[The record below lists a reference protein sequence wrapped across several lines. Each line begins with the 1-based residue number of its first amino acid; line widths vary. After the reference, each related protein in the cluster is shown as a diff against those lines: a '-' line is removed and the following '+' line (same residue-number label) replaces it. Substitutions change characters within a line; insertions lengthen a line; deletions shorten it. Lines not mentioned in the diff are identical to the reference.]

1 MINPFLPESPGCP
14 TRPRRRW
21 RLAPDPV
28 APSSH
33 RDLTLSIWHG
43 SVRGRPPLPRWLLG
57 ILLSFATGLAWA
69 DPAAVAAPPV
79 ATIDWEAMI
88 IGLLGGL
95 ALFLFGMERMS
106 DALKA
111 VAGERMKDILARLT
125 ANRWLGVATGALVT
139 AVIQS
144 SSVTT
149 VLVVGFITA
158 GFMTLTQSI
167 GVIMG
172 ANIGSTLTAQ
182 IIAFQVDELALLLI
196 AVGFLPMFVTRRETW
211 RQYGAATLGIGLI
224 FFGMSVMSEAMAP
237 LRGYAPFLEVMRGL
251 ERPLVGILVGLAF
264 TALIQS
270 SAATTGIVIVL
281 AGQGLINLPAG
292 IALALGANI
301 GTCVTALLA
310 CIGKPREAVR
320 AALVHLIFNVAGVLI
335 WFEFIAPLAH
345 FVTWLSPSHPELTGA
360 ERLAAEAPRQI
371 ANAHSLFNVANTL
384 LFIGFTP
391 QFARLVN
398 WLVPER
404 PEEEAERV
412 GRARYLDEELLAT
425 PALALD
431 RVRMEALRMGDRVQ
445 EMLARILPAIIA
457 GNRDS
462 LAEVKAMDD
471 AVDSLHAQI
480 IDYLG
485 KISRLTLTEAQTADL
500 IRLMSAVN
508 DLENIGDVIE
518 TNLVVLGNERID
530 QGLSI
535 SQPTRE
541 VLNGFHRAVTKSVW
555 GAVQAVA
562 QKNVLAAQTVMDMK
576 QEINRIADS
585 AALHQARRLVA
596 AEPKRIPAYTIE
608 MDIMEKLKRIYY
620 FSKRM
625 AKSVT
630 GEPEPR
636 EGG

>member
-1 MINPFLPESPGCP
+1 MIRHILPRPGFVPSTPFWRCPG
-14 TRPRRRW
+14 
-21 RLAPDPV
+21 
-28 APSSH
+28 
-33 RDLTLSIWHG
+33 
-43 SVRGRPPLPRWLLG
+43 RGRTQPRWLLAG
-57 ILLSFATGLAWA
+57 ILSVGTGLAWA
-69 DPAAVAAPPV
+69 VPTTVVEPQASA
-79 ATIDWEAMI
+79 IDWEAMVL
-88 IGLLGGL
+88 GLLGGL
-95 ALFLFGMERMS
+95 ALFLFGMEQMS

-125 ANRWLGVATGALVT
+125 ANRWVGVATGALVT

-167 GVIMG
+167 WVIMG
-172 ANIGSTLTAQ
+172 ANIGSTFTAQ
-182 IIAFQVDELALLLI
+182 IIAFQINELALLLI
-196 AVGFLPMFVTRRETW
+196 AVGFLLLFVTRKEPW
-211 RQYGAATLGIGLI
+211 HQYGTATLGTGLI
-224 FFGMSVMSEAMAP
+224 FFGMSVMSEAMEP
-237 LRGYAPFLEVMRGL
+237 LRGYAPFLDLMRGL
-251 ERPLVGILVGLAF
+251 ERPMVGILVGLAF

-292 IALALGANI
+292 IALVLGANI

-335 WFEFIAPLAH
+335 WFELIGPLAQL
-345 FVTWLSPSHPELTGA
+345 VAWLSPAHPELAGA

-371 ANAHSLFNVANTL
+371 ANAHSLFNIANTL
-384 LFIGFTP
+384 LFIGFTQ
-391 QFARLVN
+391 QFARLVI

-404 PEEEAERV
+404 PEVEERV
-412 GRARYLDEELLAT
+412 GRARFLDEELLAT

-431 RVRMEALRMGDRVQ
+431 RVRMEAMRMGERVQ

-541 VLNGFHRAVTKSVW
+541 VLNGFHRAVTKSVG

>member
-1 MINPFLPESPGCP
+1 MIRHILPRPGFVPSTPFWRCPG
-14 TRPRRRW
+14 
-21 RLAPDPV
+21 
-28 APSSH
+28 
-33 RDLTLSIWHG
+33 
-43 SVRGRPPLPRWLLG
+43 RGRTQPRWLLAG
-57 ILLSFATGLAWA
+57 ILSVGTGLAWA
-69 DPAAVAAPPV
+69 VPTTVVEPQASA
-79 ATIDWEAMI
+79 IDWEAMVL
-88 IGLLGGL
+88 GLLGGL
-95 ALFLFGMERMS
+95 ALFLFGMEQMS

-125 ANRWLGVATGALVT
+125 ANRWVGVATGALVT

-167 GVIMG
+167 WVIMG
-172 ANIGSTLTAQ
+172 ANIGSTFTAQ
-182 IIAFQVDELALLLI
+182 IIAFQINELALLLI
-196 AVGFLPMFVTRRETW
+196 AVGFLLLFVTRKEPW
-211 RQYGAATLGIGLI
+211 HQYGTATLGTGLI
-224 FFGMSVMSEAMAP
+224 FFGMSVMSEAMEP
-237 LRGYAPFLEVMRGL
+237 LRGYAPFLDLMRGL
-251 ERPLVGILVGLAF
+251 ERPMVGILVGLAF

-292 IALALGANI
+292 IALVLGANI

-335 WFEFIAPLAH
+335 WFELIGPLAQL
-345 FVTWLSPSHPELTGA
+345 VAWLSPAHPELAGA

-371 ANAHSLFNVANTL
+371 ANAHSLFNIANTL
-384 LFIGFTP
+384 LFIGFTQ
-391 QFARLVN
+391 QFARLVI

-404 PEEEAERV
+404 PEVEERV
-412 GRARYLDEELLAT
+412 GRARFLDEELLAT

-431 RVRMEALRMGDRVQ
+431 RVRMEAMRMGERVQ

-541 VLNGFHRAVTKSVW
+541 VLHGFHRAVTKSVG
-555 GAVQAVA
+555 GAVQAVS
-562 QKNVLAAQTVMDMK
+562 QKNLLAAQTVMEMK
-576 QEINRIADS
+576 QEINLIADS
-585 AALHQARRLVA
+585 AAIHEARRLVA
-596 AEPKRIPAYTIE
+596 EEPKRIPAYTIE

>member
-1 MINPFLPESPGCP
+1 MLSSATASAHGHATPS
-14 TRPRRRW
+14 RW
-21 RLAPDPV
+21 RGSLAPGPAAASHPGHPV
-28 APSSH
+28 RVRRPV
-33 RDLTLSIWHG
+33 
-43 SVRGRPPLPRWLLG
+43 SVRSRPTARWLLA
-57 ILLSFATGLAWA
+57 LFLTVASGLAGA
-69 DPAAVAAPPV
+69 EPAAVVLPPV

-88 IGLLGGL
+88 LGLMGGL
-95 ALFLFGMERMS
+95 ALFLFGMEQMS

-182 IIAFQVDELALLLI
+182 IIAFQVNELALLLI
-196 AVGFLPMFVTRRETW
+196 AAGFLLLFVTRREPW
-211 RQYGAATLGIGLI
+211 HHYGAATLGIGLI

-237 LRGYAPFLEVMRGL
+237 LRGYAPFLELMRGL
-251 ERPLVGILVGLAF
+251 EQPAVGILVGLVF

-335 WFEFIAPLAH
+335 WFELIGPLAH
-345 FVTWLSPSHPELTGA
+345 FVAWLSPAHPELTGV

-371 ANAHSLFNVANTL
+371 ANAHSLFNIANTL
-384 LFIGFTP
+384 LFIGFTG
-391 QFARLVN
+391 QFARLVI

-404 PEEEAERV
+404 PEEEEGV

-431 RVRMEALRMGDRVQ
+431 RVRMEVMRMGDRVQ

-457 GNRDS
+457 GNRES

-471 AVDSLHAQI
+471 AVDSLNAQI

-485 KISRLTLTEAQTADL
+485 KISRLTLTAAQTADL

-518 TNLVVLGNERID
+518 TNLVVLGNERIA

-541 VLNGFHRAVTKSVW
+541 VLNGFHRAVTKSVG
-555 GAVQAVA
+555 GAVQAVS
-562 QKNVLAAQTVMDMK
+562 QKNHLAAQTVMDMK

-620 FSKRM
+620 FAKRM

-636 EGG
+636 EEG